1 LFSVECTAKL
11 KHCSCF
17 FHRSLDRQK
26 QITDHHYIIF
36 YHRKNA
42 YKWIFPDLD
51 TRKTQRFLGS
61 VVTNHDDHSVG
72 DAISDHGYG
81 HGCCGH
87 PSGCTSAD
95 RPVKS
100 NDTVAGE
107 TFVVVN
113 APERFRGG
121 RFEVF
126 EKRVQD
132 DNRRKQSLYHIQGEQ
147 GKPEETG
154 KVFGEKREKSHENL
168 GDCLG

>member
-1 LFSVECTAKL
+1 MYEWMS
-11 KHCSCF
+11 S
-17 FHRSLDRQK
+17 
-26 QITDHHYIIF
+26 
-36 YHRKNA
+36 
-42 YKWIFPDLD
+42 DLD

-61 VVTNHDDHSVG
+61 VVTNHDDHGVG
-72 DAISDHGYG
+72 DALGDHGHG
-81 HGCCGH
+81 HGCCSH
-87 PSGCTSAD
+87 PGGCTSAD

-107 TFVVVN
+107 TFAVVD
-113 APERFRGG
+113 APKRFRGG

-132 DNRRKQSLYHIQGEQ
+132 NNRRKQSLHYIQGEQ
-147 GKPEETG
+147 GKSEETG